1 MKGPGKGAARLVD
14 VAREVG
20 MSRGAVARVLL
31 GTGSGNIRVSEAS
44 AKRIRAAAKRLK
56 YMPNLAAQQ
65 LKGKGNRSIAAIA
78 IDSAPAV
85 TMERICAMERRAW
98 EQGYDLVLCRTPYLP
113 GRRMGD
119 FLRRL
124 RNRNVEGLVVLDKI
138 SQAQYDKQTNREFD
152 YFTAVFHGYSI
163 CGDGDS
169 GVLPDT
175 AAGTRIATEHLV
187 AKGYDRIGLAIMD
200 KAPERLEAW
209 REALRVAGLREK
221 RGDAYLHTNYH
232 EHKLPL
238 DSAEAIV
245 KRMVDKQKVNAL
257 VVENDYW
264 AARVLQVLH
273 GRGLRVPGDVAIIG
287 YNNLD
292 LTEFTTPQITTIDED
307 NTAIANALIDLL
319 LEKIKGEAQGRDK
332 RVVSITPR
340 LVQRE
345 TT

>member
-1 MKGPGKGAARLVD
+1 MKDPRKGAARLVD

-44 AKRIRAAAKRLK
+44 AKKIRAAAKRLK
-56 YMPNLAAQQ
+56 YEPNLAAQQ
-65 LKGKGNRSIAAIA
+65 LKGKGNRTVAAIA

-98 EQGYDLVLCRTPYLP
+98 EHGYDLMLCRTPYLP

-138 SQAQYDKQTNREFD
+138 SQTQYDKRTNREFRD
-152 YFTAVFHGYSI
+152 FTAVFHGYSI

-187 AKGYDRIGLAIMD
+187 EKGYDRIGLAIMD
-200 KAPERLEAW
+200 EAPERLEAW
-209 REALRVAGLREK
+209 REALRAAGLREK
-221 RGDAYLHTNYH
+221 RGDAYLHTNHH

-245 KRMVDKQKVNAL
+245 KRMVGRQRVNAL

-264 AARVLQVLH
+264 AARILQVLH
-273 GRGLRVPGDVAIIG
+273 GRGLRVPEDVAIVG
-287 YNNLD
+287 YNDLD

-319 LEKIKGEAQGRDK
+319 LEKIKGEAQGREK